1 MILSY
6 PSSFLFVHIEKAAGS
21 SIQQALLPFAQV
33 QPNSRLRRRLAW
45 FGSMNRIGGL
55 YRSLQFGEHATASEV
70 KRCLPPEAYNSL
82 FKFAF
87 VRNPWDRLVSRY
99 AHLLRSKDRKRHGF
113 ISGLEKFED
122 FLKWEMQRSSANQY
136 SYVTDTEGNQ
146 IIDFV
151 GHYETLAEDFAKVC
165 VRLKIQAE
173 LPHANVSEH
182 RDYRTYYSPE
192 TRDFV
197 AKQFRRDI
205 EMFGYDFDG
214 LVQQPNA

>member
-6 PSSFLFVHIEKAAGS
+6 SSGFLFVHVEKAAGS
-21 SIQQALLPFAQV
+21 SIQQALLPFANV
-33 QPNSRLRRRLAW
+33 PSNSRLRRRLALL
-45 FGSMNRIGGL
+45 GPLNRVGGL
-55 YRSLQFGEHATASEV
+55 YRALQFGEHATANDV
-70 KRCLPPEAYNSL
+70 QRCLPPDAYAAL

-99 AHLLRSKDRKRHGF
+99 AHLLRSKDRHRHGF
-113 ISGLEKFED
+113 ISSLEKFED
-122 FLKWEMQRSSANQY
+122 FLQWEIQRGSANQY
-136 SYVTDTEGNQ
+136 VYVTDALEKP
-146 IIDFV
+146 IVDFV

-165 VRLKIQAE
+165 ARLKIQAQ

-182 RDYRTYYSPE
+182 RDYRTYYTPE
-192 TRDFV
+192 TRAFV

-214 LVQQPNA
+214 LRKA

>member
-6 PSSFLFVHIEKAAGS
+6 SSGFLFVHIEKAAGS
-21 SIQQALLPFAQV
+21 SIQQALLPVANV
-33 QPNSRLRRRLAW
+33 APNSRLRRRLALL
-45 FGSMNRIGGL
+45 GPLNRIGGL
-55 YRSLQFGEHATASEV
+55 YRALQFGEHSTADEV
-70 KRCLPPEAYNSL
+70 KRCLPTGAYNAL

-99 AHLLRSKDRKRHGF
+99 AHLLRSKDRRRHEF

-122 FLKWEMQRSSANQY
+122 FLQWEIRRDSANQY
-136 SYVTDTEGNQ
+136 PYVTDAQGNQ
-146 IIDFV
+146 IVDFI

-165 VRLKIQAE
+165 ARLKFQVE
-173 LPHANVSEH
+173 LPHANVSDH
-182 RDYRTYYSPE
+182 RDYRTYYTPE
-192 TRDFV
+192 TREFV

-214 LVQQPNA
+214 LVK

>member
-6 PSSFLFVHIEKAAGS
+6 SSGFLFVHIEKAAGS
-21 SIQQALLPFAQV
+21 SIQQALLPVANV
-33 QPNSRLRRRLAW
+33 AANSRLRRRLALL
-45 FGSMNRIGGL
+45 GPLNRIGGL
-55 YRSLQFGEHATASEV
+55 YRALQFGEHATADEV
-70 KRCLPPEAYNSL
+70 KRRLPTGAYNAL

-99 AHLLRSKDRKRHGF
+99 AHLLRSKDRRRHEF

-122 FLKWEMQRSSANQY
+122 FLLWEIRRDSANQY
-136 SYVTDTEGNQ
+136 PYVTDARGNQ
-146 IIDFV
+146 IVDFI

-165 VRLKIQAE
+165 ARLKLQVE

-182 RDYRTYYSPE
+182 RDYRTYYTPE
-192 TRDFV
+192 TREFV

-214 LVQQPNA
+214 LIKA

>member
-6 PSSFLFVHIEKAAGS
+6 PSNFLFVHIEKAAGS
-21 SIQQALLPFAQV
+21 SIQQALLPHAKA
-33 QPNSRLRRRLAW
+33 QPNNRLRRRLAW
-45 FGSMNRIGGL
+45 LGPLNRIGGL
-55 YRSLQFGEHATASEV
+55 HRALQFGEHATAEEV
-70 KRCLPPEAYNSL
+70 KRCLPTEAYNSL

-99 AHLLRSKDRKRHGF
+99 AHLLRSKDRKRHDF
-113 ISGLEKFED
+113 ISGLQKFED

-136 SYVTDTEGNQ
+136 SYVTDARGNQ
-146 IIDFV
+146 IVDFV
-151 GHYETLAEDFAKVC
+151 GHYETLTEDFATVC
-165 VRLKIQAE
+165 ARLKIQAE
-173 LPHANVSEH
+173 LPHANVSDH
-182 RDYRTYYSPE
+182 RDYRTYYTPE

-214 LVQQPNA
+214 LKR